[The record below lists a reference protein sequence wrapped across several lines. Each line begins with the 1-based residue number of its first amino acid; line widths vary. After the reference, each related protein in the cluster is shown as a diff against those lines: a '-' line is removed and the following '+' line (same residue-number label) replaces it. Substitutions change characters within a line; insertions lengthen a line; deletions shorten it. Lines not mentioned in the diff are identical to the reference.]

1 MSDDKSPLE
10 DEIKEAA
17 AGPQSASGDGQ
28 TVTDRSLSELIEAEK
43 YLLAKQAGKKTG
55 KNIGIGFSRFRRPGT
70 Q

>member
-17 AGPQSASGDGQ
+17 ASPQSASGDGE
-28 TVTDRSLSELIEAEK
+28 TVTARSLVEMIEADK
-43 YLLAKQAGKKTG
+43 YLAAKKAANSKGK
-55 KNIGIGFSRFRRPGT
+55 GFAFTKFRRPGT